1 MNKKVLFARLLLG
14 STMTIFGLNGFFH
27 FITIPHMIGAAG
39 QFMAGLS
46 ASGYFFPFLKATEI
60 GCGILLIIGKRV
72 PLALLILAPILLNII
87 LFHLFLSPEGL
98 ILPLILTALELY
110 LAYNYR
116 KSFEKVLKN

>member
-14 STMTIFGLNGFFH
+14 STMSIFGLNGFFH
-27 FITIPHMIGAAG
+27 FIPMPPLLGNAG
-39 QFMAGLS
+39 QFMAGLG

-60 GCGILLIIGKRV
+60 CCGILLIIGKRI